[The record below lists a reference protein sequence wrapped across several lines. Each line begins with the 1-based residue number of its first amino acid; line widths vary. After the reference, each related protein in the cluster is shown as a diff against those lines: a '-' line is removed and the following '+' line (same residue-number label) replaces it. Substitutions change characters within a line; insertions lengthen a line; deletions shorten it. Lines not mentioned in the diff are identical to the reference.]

1 MADIYGRT
9 ITLGGVL
16 SGELVRIAWDGVDP
30 GMVAQSVQIASS
42 RPVEQIMDARDGSI
56 YLYSTI
62 PQLTQISIDGL
73 VTDVDTFK
81 TFLSTFC
88 NMCSSN
94 TDLTFTATMPIC
106 TSTTGTDNQIAYKI
120 TKPRVVNYSLGYTM
134 GNYQIIQRVFMV
146 GVGLEIT

>member
-1 MADIYGRT
+1 MPDIYGRT

-16 SGELVRIAWDGVDP
+16 SGELVRVTWGTTEP
-30 GMVAQSVQIASS
+30 GMVAQSVQISTS
-42 RPVEQIMDARDGSI
+42 RPIDQIMDARNGSI

-62 PQLTQISIDGL
+62 PQLTQVSIDGI
-73 VTDVDTFK
+73 VTDVVTFK

-88 NMCSSN
+88 NLCSSN
-94 TDLTFTATMPIC
+94 TDLTLTTTIPLC
-106 TSTTGTDNQIAYKI
+106 TSTTGTANQIAYKI

-134 GNYQIIQRVFMV
+134 GNYQILQRVFLV